1 MYKKLAITGLFAALL
16 YGCVSVPMESEQAS
30 NQAKQFA
37 APTGDT
43 ANLYI
48 YRATKAGQALK
59 KDIWLNDECIGESA
73 NNVFFLAEIMGNGTQ
88 HKIST
93 ESEFS
98 PNDLL
103 ITADSG
109 KNYFVEQY
117 IKMGAFV
124 GGANLRLVEEEKAKN
139 KIATLKLAKQSNC
152 SKPYPK

>member
-1 MYKKLAITGLFAALL
+1 
-16 YGCVSVPMESEQAS
+16 
-30 NQAKQFA
+30 
-37 APTGDT
+37 
-43 ANLYI
+43 
-48 YRATKAGQALK
+48 
-59 KDIWLNDECIGESA
+59 
-73 NNVFFLAEIMGNGTQ
+73 MGNGTQ